1 MLTEGSSFRGA
12 TVRSPFQNSLPW
24 GSISVSAR
32 ECGMTSGLGRHFT
45 VDRDTTQHVKVER
58 IRLGIVTRTVVTFV
72 GADGESLAPSFVPWR
87 SVALRAD
94 LVNKRW
100 PVKDVVLGPLGRRS
114 KNGPAGFGT

>member
-24 GSISVSAR
+24 GRIFVSAGQ
-32 ECGMTSGLGRHFT
+32 CQMTSGLGRHFT

-72 GADGESLAPSFVPWR
+72 GADGKSLSPSFVPWR

-94 LVNKRW
+94 
-100 PVKDVVLGPLGRRS
+100 S
-114 KNGPAGFGT
+114 